1 MSILTPNFHT
11 RAERIHRE
19 HEVIEETLLE
29 LELNLER
36 MVSHPELTEPGEIV
50 ARSGREL
57 AKLLPPH
64 CKREEEEL
72 HDVVAGVSPQLQEFT
87 KVMKQQHV
95 ALMARLNE
103 FLVVVQAFER
113 NGGLPGGR
121 ETVIAEGKALVRDIR
136 RHVAT
141 EETELKGFL

>member
-1 MSILTPNFHT
+1 MSSLTPTFHS
-11 RAERIHRE
+11 RAEQIHRE
-19 HEVIEETLLE
+19 HEAIEQTLQE

-36 MVSHPELTEPGEIV
+36 MVSHPENPEPAGIV
-50 ARSGREL
+50 ARSGRDL
-57 AKLLPPH
+57 ARLLPPH
-64 CKREEEEL
+64 CKREEEDL

-87 KVMKQQHV
+87 RVMKQQHV

-103 FLVVVQAFER
+103 FVVVLQTFER
-113 NGGLPGGR
+113 NSGLPGGR